1 MKEKISTYAKKNDMS
16 YLTVYNMVKR
26 GELKS
31 EQLPSG
37 SIRIITENSSKIN
50 HNKVILY
57 ARASSSE
64 NKSNLESQM
73 NRLREY
79 ACAKGYTII
88 KEVKEVGSGLND
100 KRKQLESIFKNNDW
114 SKIIVEHKDRLARFG
129 VNFIEVLLQNQEKS
143 IEVINK
149 VENNS
154 KEDIM
159 QDFVSIITSFTE
171 RLYGLRCSKRKTEQI
186 IKELTKDNE

>member
-37 SIRIITENSSKIN
+37 SIRIITENSSEIN

-57 ARASSSE
+57 ARVSSSE

-73 NRLREY
+73 KRLREY

-129 VNFIEVLLQNQEKS
+129 INFIEILLQNQGKS
-143 IEVINK
+143 IEIINE
-149 VENNS
+149 VESNS

-159 QDFVSIITSFTE
+159 QDFVSIITSFTA
-171 RLYGLRCSKRKTEQI
+171 RLYGLRRSKRKTEQI
-186 IKELTKDNE
+186 IKEIIKDNE

>member
-1 MKEKISTYAKKNDMS
+1 MKEKISTYAKRNDMS
-16 YLTVYNMVKR
+16 YLTVYYMVKR

-37 SIRIITENSSKIN
+37 SIRIITDNSSNN

-57 ARASSSE
+57 ARVSSSE

-73 NRLREY
+73 NRLRDY
-79 ACAKGYTII
+79 ACAKGYIVI
-88 KEVKEVGSGLND
+88 KEVKEIGSGLND
-100 KRKQLESIFKNNDW
+100 KRKQLESVFKNNDW

-129 VNFIEVLLQNQEKS
+129 VNFIEVLLQNQGKS
-143 IEVINK
+143 IEIINE
-149 VENNS
+149 VESNS

-159 QDFVSIITSFTE
+159 QDFVSIITSFTA
-171 RLYGLRCSKRKTEQI
+171 RLYGLRRSKRKTEQI
-186 IKELTKDNE
+186 IKEITKDNE